1 MGAIGAATMRANSA
15 GYIQILGGDKIL
27 VTLASINLDA
37 DQAQKDILKAGKIGY
52 DSFLDTMALM
62 NPAFKPYVP
71 LFKALGGEFFGM
83 MGSGSDPNA
92 LILSRLNEMD
102 KKLDAIERQITQAE
116 EELKDHNYNV
126 ISMAFLG
133 DKNYTVQ
140 QLNGT
145 VRTYMG
151 DIAHPGNTTRT
162 DAQKLQALADMYND
176 TLFKNLVSAVEG
188 TTLCFTST
196 HKLERK
202 TINAILSKYQDYWVK
217 MNVVNAC
224 VKGAGKE
231 NKLLRHVYKQSGADP
246 ENTIY
251 DIHLLT
257 FQSR

>member
-1 MGAIGAATMRANSA
+1 MGAIGAAAMRADNK
-15 GYIQILGGDKIL
+15 GFLQTLGGDKIL

-37 DQAQKDILKAGKIGY
+37 DQAQKDILKAGKLGY
-52 DSFLDTMALM
+52 DAFLDGAAMT
-62 NPAFKPYVP
+62 NPAFKPFVP
-71 LFKALGGEFFGM
+71 LFKAIGGEFFGAL
-83 MGSGSDPNA
+83 SDIANPNA
-92 LILSRLNEMD
+92 VILDRLSEVD

-133 DKNYTVQ
+133 NKNYTVQ

-188 TTLCFTST
+188 ATLCFTST

-224 VKGAGKE
+224 VKGAGNE
-231 NKLLRHVYKQSGADP
+231 NKLLRHVYRQSGADP